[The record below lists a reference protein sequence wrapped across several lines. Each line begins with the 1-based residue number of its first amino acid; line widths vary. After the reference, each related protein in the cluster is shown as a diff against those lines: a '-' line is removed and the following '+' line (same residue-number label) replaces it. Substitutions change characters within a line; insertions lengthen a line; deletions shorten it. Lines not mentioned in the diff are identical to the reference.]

1 MNKEKT
7 YNLADL
13 KVWDYFGTAL
23 AVIGKPVKHSKSP
36 IIHNFWIE
44 KYSLNASYN
53 KLEVNKTDISDLIQ
67 EVREGKIQ
75 GFNVTVPYKK
85 IMMDFVDEVEEQAL
99 RSRAINTV
107 YRVKDK
113 IIGANTDGIG
123 FISSL
128 KKDLS
133 FNVNSNTNVMC
144 IGAGGAAYGIVS
156 SLIDLNPNIIGIINR
171 TKSSGIKLIK
181 HFKKFTQSKQ
191 LFEVNN
197 LGVKVNNNINLLVNC
212 TSCGMNGKNPLAI
225 ELTSMDKKSLVY
237 DIVYEP
243 ALTPLMKMAVDN
255 DLQNTNG
262 FYMLARQA
270 AESFY
275 RWFGIMPEDSQI
287 NEIIKILKK

>member
-1 MNKEKT
+1 MKSK
-7 YNLADL
+7 L
-13 KVWDYFGTAL
+13 F
-23 AVIGKPVKHSKSP
+23 VIGKPIKHSRSP
-36 IIHNFWIE
+36 TIHNFWIE

-53 KLEVNKTDISDLIQ
+53 KLEVDETEIKGLMQ
-67 EVREGKIQ
+67 QVRDGKIQ
-75 GFNVTVPYKK
+75 GLNITIPYKK
-85 IMMDFVDEVEEQAL
+85 IMKDFVDELEESAL
-99 RSRAINTV
+99 RSDAINTV
-107 YRVKDK
+107 YMVKDK

-133 FNVNSNTNVMC
+133 FNINSNTNVMC

-156 SLIDLNPNIIGIINR
+156 SLIDLSPNIIRIVNR
-171 TKSSGIKLIK
+171 TKSSGIKLVK
-181 HFKKFTQSKQ
+181 HFEKFTQSKKI
-191 LFEVNN
+191 FESTILDFNS
-197 LGVKVNNNINLLVNC
+197 INDVDLLVNC
-212 TSCGMNGKNPLAI
+212 TSCGMDGKNPLVI

-243 ALTPLMKMAVDN
+243 ALTPLMKLAKDN
-255 DLQNTNG
+255 KLQNTNG

-275 RWFGIMPEDSQI
+275 RWFGIMPEDSHI

>member
-1 MNKEKT
+1 MKSK
-7 YNLADL
+7 L
-13 KVWDYFGTAL
+13 F
-23 AVIGKPVKHSKSP
+23 VIGKPIEHSRSP

-53 KLEVNKTDISDLIQ
+53 KLEVDKTDIKDLIQ
-67 EVREGKIQ
+67 QVRDNKIQ
-75 GFNVTVPYKK
+75 GLNITIPYKK
-85 IMMDFVDEVEEQAL
+85 IMTDFVDEVEESAL
-99 RSRAINTV
+99 RSNAINTV

-123 FISSL
+123 FTSSL

-133 FNVNSNTNVMC
+133 FNINSNTNVMC

-156 SLIDLNPNIIGIINR
+156 SLIDLSPNIIKIGNR

-181 HFKKFTQSKQ
+181 HFEKFTRTKKIC
-191 LFEVNN
+191 EITP
-197 LGVKVNNNINLLVNC
+197 LGPNSINNIDLLVNC
-212 TSCGMNGKNPLAI
+212 TSCGMDGKNPLAI
-225 ELTSMDKKSLVY
+225 ELSSMNKKSLVY

-243 ALTPLMKMAVDN
+243 ALTPLMKLAVEN
-255 DLQNTNG
+255 KLRNTNG

-275 RWFGIMPEDSQI
+275 RWFGIMPEDSHI
-287 NEIIKILKK
+287 NEIIKILKR

>member
-1 MNKEKT
+1 MKSK
-7 YNLADL
+7 L
-13 KVWDYFGTAL
+13 F
-23 AVIGKPVKHSKSP
+23 VIGKPIEHSRSP

-53 KLEVNKTDISDLIQ
+53 KLEVDKTDIKDLIQ
-67 EVREGKIQ
+67 QVRDGKIQ
-75 GFNVTVPYKK
+75 GLNITIPYKK
-85 IMMDFVDEVEEQAL
+85 IMTDFVDEVEESAL
-99 RSRAINTV
+99 RSNAINTV

-128 KKDLS
+128 KTDLN
-133 FNVNSNTNVMC
+133 FNINSNTNVMC

-156 SLIDLNPNIIGIINR
+156 SLIDLSPNIIKIGNR

-181 HFKKFTQSKQ
+181 HFEKFTRTKKIC
-191 LFEVNN
+191 EITP
-197 LGVKVNNNINLLVNC
+197 LGPKSINNIDLLVNC
-212 TSCGMNGKNPLAI
+212 TSCGMDGKNPLAI
-225 ELTSMDKKSLVY
+225 ELSSMNKKSLVY

-243 ALTPLMKMAVDN
+243 AFTPLMKLAVEN
-255 DLQNTNG
+255 KLRNTNG

-275 RWFGIMPEDSQI
+275 RWFGIMPGDAHI
-287 NEIIKILKK
+287 NEIIKILKR

>member
-1 MNKEKT
+1 MKSK
-7 YNLADL
+7 L
-13 KVWDYFGTAL
+13 F
-23 AVIGKPVKHSKSP
+23 VIGKPVKHSKSP

-191 LFEVNN
+191 LFEINN

>member
-1 MNKEKT
+1 MKSK
-7 YNLADL
+7 L
-13 KVWDYFGTAL
+13 F
-23 AVIGKPVKHSKSP
+23 VIGKPIKHSRSP

-44 KYSLNASYN
+44 KYSLNATYS
-53 KLEVNKTDISDLIQ
+53 KLEVNKTEIKDLIQ
-67 EVREGKIQ
+67 QVRNGKIQ
-75 GFNVTVPYKK
+75 GLNITIPYKK
-85 IMMDFVDEVEEQAL
+85 IMTDFVDEVEESAL
-99 RSRAINTV
+99 RSNAINTV

-133 FNVNSNTNVMC
+133 FNINSNTNVIC

-156 SLIDLNPNIIGIINR
+156 SLIDLSPNAIRIINR

-181 HFKKFTQSKQ
+181 HFDKFTQSKKI
-191 LFEVNN
+191 FETTLLDFNS
-197 LGVKVNNNINLLVNC
+197 INDADLLINC
-212 TSCGMNGKNPLAI
+212 TSCGMDGKNPLAI
-225 ELTSMDKKSLVY
+225 DLSSMNKKSLVY

-243 ALTPLMKMAVDN
+243 VLTPLMKLAVDYK
-255 DLQNTNG
+255 LQNTNG

-275 RWFGIMPEDSQI
+275 RWFRIMPEDSHI
-287 NEIIKILKK
+287 NEIIKILTR

>member
-1 MNKEKT
+1 MKSK
-7 YNLADL
+7 L
-13 KVWDYFGTAL
+13 F
-23 AVIGKPVKHSKSP
+23 VIGKPVKHSKSP

-181 HFKKFTQSKQ
+181 HFKKLTQSKQ

>member
-1 MNKEKT
+1 MKSK
-7 YNLADL
+7 L
-13 KVWDYFGTAL
+13 F
-23 AVIGKPVKHSKSP
+23 VIGKPIKHSRSP

-53 KLEVNKTDISDLIQ
+53 KLEVDETEIKGLIQ
-67 EVREGKIQ
+67 QVRDGKIQ
-75 GFNVTVPYKK
+75 GLNITIPYKK
-85 IMMDFVDEVEEQAL
+85 IMKDFVDEVEESAL
-99 RSRAINTV
+99 RSDAINTV
-107 YRVKDK
+107 YMVKDK

-133 FNVNSNTNVMC
+133 FNINSNTNVMC

-156 SLIDLNPNIIGIINR
+156 SLIDLSPNIIRIVNR

-181 HFKKFTQSKQ
+181 HFEKFTQSKKI
-191 LFEVNN
+191 FETTL
-197 LGVKVNNNINLLVNC
+197 LGFNSINDVDLLVNC
-212 TSCGMNGKNPLAI
+212 TSCGMDGKNPLAI
-225 ELTSMDKKSLVY
+225 ELSSMNKKSLVY

-243 ALTPLMKMAVDN
+243 ALTPLMKLAVDN
-255 DLQNTNG
+255 KLQNTNG

-275 RWFGIMPEDSQI
+275 RWFGIMPEDSHI
-287 NEIIKILKK
+287 NEIIKILKR